1 MRRYSHDA
9 VRVLRSAVPSDG
21 FCVLTLDPAT
31 MLPTGEVVE
40 NGLPP
45 EAMARM
51 AEIEVGE
58 QDFNKFPALAQ
69 APQPAATLSQATGG
83 DLDRS
88 LRHRELRQPSGLGD
102 ELRAALVAESVAWG
116 ALSLLRGS
124 DVPAFT
130 QTEADTVAAVSREL
144 GEGLRRITVRG
155 PRPGAEADLREP
167 VGVLVLEP
175 DNSIAMANPTAEAW
189 LAETSGSATIK
200 RLPGV
205 VNAVASRARA
215 ADADTGA
222 EALARVRTPAGTWL
236 VVHGSALGEGSD
248 ARVAVIVE
256 PASTPEL
263 APLAA
268 AAYGLTE
275 RERAVTQLV
284 AQGFDTSEIASRLH
298 LSTWTVQD
306 HLKAIFEKTGVR
318 TRGELVARLFF
329 DHHAPR
335 LTAPRPPA

>member
-1 MRRYSHDA
+1 M
-9 VRVLRSAVPSDG
+9 
-21 FCVLTLDPAT
+21 
-31 MLPTGEVVE
+31 
-40 NGLPP
+40 
-45 EAMARM
+45 
-51 AEIEVGE
+51 
-58 QDFNKFPALAQ
+58 
-69 APQPAATLSQATGG
+69 
-83 DLDRS
+83 
-88 LRHRELRQPSGLGD
+88 
-102 ELRAALVAESVAWG
+102 
-116 ALSLLRGS
+116 
-124 DVPAFT
+124 
-130 QTEADTVAAVSREL
+130 VS
-144 GEGLRRITVRG
+144 
-155 PRPGAEADLREP
+155 
-167 VGVLVLEP
+167 
-175 DNSIAMANPTAEAW
+175 
-189 LAETSGSATIK
+189 
-200 RLPGV
+200 
-205 VNAVASRARA
+205 AVASRARA
-215 ADADTGA
+215 ADTDTGA

-284 AQGFDTSEIASRLH
+284 AQGLDTSEIASRLH